1 MRLLIL
7 PTLEPGKTL
16 DSCGY
21 SAGVTVRP
29 KMRRKSLR
37 SLAASQVILVGLEE
51 GDAARLRG
59 EEGAGR
65 RGFAGLAAR
74 FGVVLADMAMN
85 MVTMA
90 NQEGEDRE
98 DGDCC
103 LLMRSF
109 CL

>member
-1 MRLLIL
+1 MRFLIL

-29 KMRRKSLR
+29 KMRMKSLR
-37 SLAASQVILVGLEE
+37 SLAASQVILVGLEDGE
-51 GDAARLRG
+51 AAKLRG

-65 RGFAGLAAR
+65 RGFAVLGAR
-74 FGVVLADMAMN
+74 FGVVLADMAN
-85 MVTMA
+85 E
-90 NQEGEDRE
+90 EGEDRE
-98 DGDCC
+98 DGYFY
-103 LLMRSF
+103 LLMRSV